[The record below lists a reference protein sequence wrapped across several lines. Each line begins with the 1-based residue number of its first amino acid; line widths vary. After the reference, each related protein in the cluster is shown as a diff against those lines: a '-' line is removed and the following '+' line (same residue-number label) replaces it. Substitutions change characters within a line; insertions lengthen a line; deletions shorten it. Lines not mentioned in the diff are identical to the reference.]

1 VSIGDKAP
9 CGHPEWGKDGHCA
22 EMRCDAYV
30 NKCPVHKINGAHA
43 PIAVCSLEPKP

>member
-1 VSIGDKAP
+1 MSIGDKAP

-30 NKCPVHKINGAHA
+30 NKCPVHKIAETKPGAR
-43 PIAVCSLEPKP
+43 CSLAKP